1 MPSATAAITA
11 IRDNAGLIQG
21 RVAAGGRSDDRTPTL
36 SGSLSAALATGETLR
51 IFNGKTLLG
60 TAKVNNRSRTWTYTP
75 VALPRTAGTT
85 HAFRARIADAAVT
98 ADGVVAPSESRKES
112 DKYERLD
119 VLVEQLK
126 LYRKEREALKKEAIV
141 VIDGDKD
148 AKYQRIIQ
156 VWNAARN
163 AGIRQVSFQVEP
175 GKPEET
181 KAR

>member
-1 MPSATAAITA
+1 MKLRTTEAPSDEIDMTPMI
-11 IRDNAGLIQG
+11 DVVFQLIIFFM
-21 RVAAGGRSDDRTPTL
+21 VAS
-36 SGSLSAALATGETLR
+36 SFVEQ
-51 IFNGKTLLG
+51 
-60 TAKVNNRSRTWTYTP
+60 AKVYKVSVPKAEAPQTIATDQ
-75 VALPRTAGTT
+75 AM
-85 HAFRARIADAAVT
+85 RIAVT

-126 LYRKEREALKKEAIV
+126 LYRKEREALNKEAIV

>member
-1 MPSATAAITA
+1 MKLRTTEAPSDEIDMTPMI
-11 IRDNAGLIQG
+11 DVVFQLIIFFM
-21 RVAAGGRSDDRTPTL
+21 VAS
-36 SGSLSAALATGETLR
+36 SFVEQ
-51 IFNGKTLLG
+51 
-60 TAKVNNRSRTWTYTP
+60 AKVYKVSVPKAEAPQTIATDQ
-75 VALPRTAGTT
+75 AM
-85 HAFRARIADAAVT
+85 RIAVT